1 MSCYYVITVII
12 LVDPRQ
18 WTAAHVRVWLA
29 WARQHF
35 PEVAPHQQQHG
46 SLDGAQMMTL
56 TPSQLQQHRVL
67 VTHAGDRPGD
77 SLFVTHRDLLKQT
90 GAAGES
96 LYACQA
102 SLCCCG
108 TQLGGNFLGCGLPL
122 CALVSFNFFV

>member
-1 MSCYYVITVII
+1 MIM

-18 WTAAHVRVWLA
+18 WTTAHVRVWLA

-35 PEVAPHQQQHG
+35 PEVAPHHHHG
-46 SLDGAQMMTL
+46 NFDGAQMMTL

-67 VTHAGDRPGD
+67 LTHSGDRPVD

-96 LYACQA
+96 LCMAISCSGA
-102 SLCCCG
+102 SLR
-108 TQLGGNFLGCGLPL
+108 
-122 CALVSFNFFV
+122 